1 MKAMAD
7 LPAMLTSVSQIGKI
21 QYAGTG
27 NFLRV
32 SRKLN
37 PIVDYT
43 GKNCLKC

>member
-1 MKAMAD
+1 MKAM
-7 LPAMLTSVSQIGKI
+7 PAMLTSVSQIRKI
-21 QYAGTG
+21 QYPDTG

-37 PIVDYT
+37 PIADYT